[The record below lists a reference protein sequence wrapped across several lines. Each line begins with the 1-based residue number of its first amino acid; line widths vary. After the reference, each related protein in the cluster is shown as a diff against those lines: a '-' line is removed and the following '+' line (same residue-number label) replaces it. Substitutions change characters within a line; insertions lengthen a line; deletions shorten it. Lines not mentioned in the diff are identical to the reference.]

1 VDQFTSAGGYVNT
14 VTIPD
19 SGTNAFLMTG
29 GGSTYTDC
37 QITRS
42 MDGTLLSL
50 AGYATNLSYGST
62 LQGAASTVVPRAIY
76 TVDGAGNTTLAKSA
90 NNAYTAQIFRSAATD
105 GAGNF
110 WGTAGNSGTR
120 YFGNGPNPAANIQ
133 IGVTNTRVAG
143 IFNGDL
149 WFTEAQ
155 GGDQSIWKFTGLPLT
170 TATPT
175 RVFNVGGSGTPSPM
189 AFSVSPNG
197 LTVYIADDR
206 ASTSGGVLR
215 YDYDTNALAWSLTY
229 VLQTGVNI
237 GARGLTVDWS
247 GTNPVI
253 YATTAEDTH
262 NRIVSITDTGAVSS
276 VTTLV
281 TSGEN
286 QLYRSIAFSPILIP
300 SLTISQA
307 GNQVTLQW
315 LANANWTLQFKNNVT
330 DVSWNPV
337 GGTPTVNNGNY
348 SQTLTLGSVPKFF
361 RLRYP

>member
-1 VDQFTSAGGYVNT
+1 
-14 VTIPD
+14 
-19 SGTNAFLMTG
+19 MTG

-50 AGYATNLSYGST
+50 AGYATNLTYGST
-62 LQGAASTVVPRAIY
+62 LQGAAGTTVPRAIY
-76 TVDGAGNTTLAKSA
+76 TVDGAGNTVLAKSA
-90 NNAYTAQIFRSAATD
+90 NNAYSAQIFRSAATD

-120 YFGNGPNPAANIQ
+120 YFGNGANPAANIQ
-133 IGVTNTRVAG
+133 IAVTNTRVAG

-155 GGDQSIWKFTGLPLT
+155 GSDQSIWKFTGLPLAS
-170 TATPT
+170 ATPT

-189 AFSVSPNG
+189 AFSVSTNG

-206 ASTSGGVLR
+206 ASASGGVLR
-215 YDYDTNALAWSLTY
+215 YDYDTNALTWSQTY

-247 GTNPVI
+247 GANPVI
-253 YATTAEDTH
+253 YATTAETTG
-262 NRIVSITDTGAVSS
+262 NRIVSITDTGVLSS
-276 VTTLV
+276 ATTLA

-315 LANANWTLQFKNNVT
+315 VANANWTLQSKTNVT

-337 GGTPTVNNGNY
+337 GGAPTVNNGTY
-348 SQTLTLGSVPKFF
+348 SVTLSVDSATKFF

>member
-1 VDQFTSAGGYVNT
+1 
-14 VTIPD
+14 
-19 SGTNAFLMTG
+19 
-29 GGSTYTDC
+29 
-37 QITRS
+37 

-206 ASTSGGVLR
+206 ASASGGVLR

-262 NRIVSITDTGAVSS
+262 NRIVSITDTGVLSS
-276 VTTLV
+276 ATTLV

-307 GNQVTLQW
+307 GNQVTLQ
-315 LANANWTLQFKNNVT
+315 
-330 DVSWNPV
+330 
-337 GGTPTVNNGNY
+337 
-348 SQTLTLGSVPKFF
+348 
-361 RLRYP
+361 